1 MAVDSAKLDTF
12 LGQLISDMGATA
24 GMAPTYVGDQLGIY
38 KAMAGAGDL
47 TPEQLSDKT
56 ELNQRLL
63 QEWLNSQAAGGYVE
77 YNPSDGTYILPDEQ
91 AFVLT
96 NP

>member
-1 MAVDSAKLDTF
+1 
-12 LGQLISDMGATA
+12 MGAAA

-56 ELNQRLL
+56 GLNQRLL
-63 QEWLNSQAAGGYVE
+63 
-77 YNPSDGTYILPDEQ
+77 
-91 AFVLT
+91 
-96 NP
+96 